1 MRNSLIIAKREL
13 RERLENRSFI
23 AMLFIGPLLIL
34 AFIYFLLQFG
44 DQGKTNMKVLIVDP
58 SGLLENKITSQ
69 ESKALTYYFYDDYIE
84 IAEFKDGKRFQE
96 FDAMIELN
104 EKVLINK
111 KVFLFYREAPSVD
124 LKMKMKFEVERR
136 VEEVMIEQFTQLSV
150 NAFRQIKQPLNIDFR
165 SVYDP
170 KNEADNSSSWV
181 GFFFG
186 LIILFFISLFGM
198 TVLRGIAKDKSN
210 RIVELML
217 ASVKSRDML
226 LGKIMGIGW
235 AALLQLFIWTL
246 LVGLGLF
253 VFKSFFFK
261 DIFDASSFEGIQMSE
276 EVKNEILTNSSIAKY
291 NAFIDLIYHRI
302 NFWVMIPH
310 FVLLFVLSYLFY
322 ASFFSAIGATAGT
335 ESDGQ
340 QFVIPIFVVLMVSVY
355 AGYMSVYW
363 PDSQL
368 AHLFLYLP
376 FTSAMVIL
384 INISNGFA
392 IGSYVETML
401 SALILIVSSGLF
413 LSIAARLYKNGI
425 LIYGHSLRL
434 RNLFQWLKKS

>member
-1 MRNSLIIAKREL
+1 
-13 RERLENRSFI
+13 
-23 AMLFIGPLLIL
+23 
-34 AFIYFLLQFG
+34 
-44 DQGKTNMKVLIVDP
+44 
-58 SGLLENKITSQ
+58 
-69 ESKALTYYFYDDYIE
+69 
-84 IAEFKDGKRFQE
+84 
-96 FDAMIELN
+96 
-104 EKVLINK
+104 
-111 KVFLFYREAPSVD
+111 
-124 LKMKMKFEVERR
+124 
-136 VEEVMIEQFTQLSV
+136 
-150 NAFRQIKQPLNIDFR
+150 
-165 SVYDP
+165 
-170 KNEADNSSSWV
+170 
-181 GFFFG
+181 
-186 LIILFFISLFGM
+186 
-198 TVLRGIAKDKSN
+198 
-210 RIVELML
+210 ML
-217 ASVKSRDML
+217 ASVKSRDMM

-235 AALLQLFIWTL
+235 AALLQLFAWTV

-302 NFWVMIPH
+302 NFWVMMPH

-355 AGYMSVYW
+355 AGYLSVYW

-392 IGSYVETML
+392 IGSYIETML
-401 SALILIVSSGLF
+401 SILILIVSSGLF
-413 LSIAARLYKNGI
+413 LSIAGRLYKNGI
-425 LIYGHSLRL
+425 LAYGHTLRL
-434 RNLFQWLKKS
+434 RNLLQWLKKS